1 MTDPPPLPPPPFW
14 RTVYY
19 EEDAS
24 RRPDRL
30 MIAISEIVAT
40 IREPEHRIEQHN
52 GRISLLRFFL
62 RHRHWLR
69 VVVNSDGETVH
80 NAYLDRSFRP

>member
-1 MTDPPPLPPPPFW
+1 M
-14 RTVYY
+14 YY

-24 RRPDRL
+24 KRRDRL
-30 MIAISEIVAT
+30 MISPSEIIAT
-40 IREPEHRIEQHN
+40 IREPEHRLPQDN
-52 GRISLLRFFL
+52 GRTSLFRYFL

-80 NAYLDRSFRP
+80 NAYLDRRFRP